1 MVAFSGI
8 SVSVTAC
15 RRVMLAKRP
24 RIWDYGTAEHA
35 RRVGVTDQ
43 HRRNKASY
51 LVQTPYS

>member
-1 MVAFSGI
+1 VVAFSGI